1 MNFFIIDLIKDWAWK
16 ISLIMGHLSTYIE
29 TIFSEKDNKD
39 IVEEIVSEP

>member
-1 MNFFIIDLIKDWAWK
+1 MNFFIANLIKDWVWK
-16 ISLIMGHLSTYIE
+16 ISPIMGRLSTYIE